1 MRLLYVVLLP
11 VAFLVG
17 NGPAL
22 GAEPSP
28 GAVPASS
35 KWTGNPV
42 PGPGGGEIQ
51 TTIYYGPWR
60 CSQRWMDLCQSK
72 CASQG
77 HKLMG
82 CIWVADIKTDWKGRY
97 LGFPAYGG
105 GRFAI
110 THCCCDYPEVKD
122 TAPLRDQWTSKR
134 DSFRRK
140 WGEEFGGWPQSGEAN
155 YPGHHIRDLLHGGDP
170 VAEGNVLP
178 TPTTVH
184 DVLNKQYPQCYKG
197 GSQWSTVGPD
207 RPYTD

>member
-1 MRLLYVVLLP
+1 MRLLYVVPILI
-11 VAFLVG
+11 VVFIDSGTAKG
-17 NGPAL
+17 AGPSS
-22 GAEPSP
+22 ES
-28 GAVPASS
+28 VPASA
-35 KWTGNPV
+35 KWTGKPM

-60 CSQRWMDLCQSK
+60 CSQRWMDLCQHK

-82 CIWVADIKTDWKGRY
+82 CIWVADIKADWKGRY
-97 LGFPAYGG
+97 LGFPVYGG

-110 THCCCDYPEVKD
+110 KHCCCDYPELEG
-122 TAPLRDQWTSKR
+122 TALLRDQWINKR

-140 WGEEFGGWPQSGEAN
+140 WGEEFGGWPQSGSAN
-155 YPGHHIRDLLHGGDP
+155 HPGHHIHDLLHGGAP
-170 VAEGNVLP
+170 IAEGNVLP
-178 TPTTVH
+178 APNTVH
-184 DVLNKQYPQCYKG
+184 DVLNKQYPLCYKG